1 LQVANCLLYEKVTI
15 IEDITIIKHIF
26 EDMLCEAIDNY
37 TSLFEILPLENL
49 NSWAFVSYLPPG
61 RNQKILQ
68 KAFWCKVRSLVSRE
82 TFEQLFMDDRAKI
95 YERIAVE
102 YCYDLDMP
110 GKALVILRDALQ
122 TKLVNE
128 CNDSSFNLFAIALEA
143 AERAIFNQ
151 KIKPLQANKE
161 ITTLPDERKER
172 IMIFFGA
179 SGIKGPFEYFKETKW
194 IFTLSKRLYERYLAE
209 LRWFL

>member
-1 LQVANCLLYEKVTI
+1 MQIANCLLYEKVTI

-49 NSWAFVSYLPPG
+49 NPGAFVPYLPPG
-61 RNQKILQ
+61 RDQKILQ
-68 KAFWCKVRSLVSRE
+68 KPFWRKVRSLVSRE
-82 TFEQLFMDDRAKI
+82 TFEQLFMEDHAKI

-161 ITTLPDERKER
+161 LTTLPDERKER
-172 IMIFFGA
+172 IMIFFG
-179 SGIKGPFEYFKETKW
+179 S
-194 IFTLSKRLYERYLAE
+194 
-209 LRWFL
+209 